1 MQRNIIYYIDNVSQ
15 SFATE
20 VRISACSS
28 RVPIASNLARLVAD
42 ADADAC
48 TTTSYNTYRGNTW
61 TYLRVSSMILL
72 SIYIE
77 NILSARGTD
86 IAWYGQRRLNHLIYG
101 DFTRSR
107 QRPANQSPVEST
119 CVQPVFIT
127 IPSTDN
133 DVAKCRVVLGALGS
147 VSVLCCR
154 HQFVCLRR
162 TGSKL
167 VSRNKEGI

>member
-1 MQRNIIYYIDNVSQ
+1 M
-15 SFATE
+15 
-20 VRISACSS
+20 
-28 RVPIASNLARLVAD
+28 
-42 ADADAC
+42 
-48 TTTSYNTYRGNTW
+48 
-61 TYLRVSSMILL
+61 YLRVSSMILL

-107 QRPANQSPVEST
+107 QRPANQSPVESM

-154 HQFVCLRR
+154 HQSSQNRVQI
-162 TGSKL
+162 G
-167 VSRNKEGI
+167 